1 MSGKGGRGGGR
12 GNPAGRGTWRAR
24 GSRPR
29 FIGAC
34 ESLKG
39 CVFDVMS
46 GRQSDT
52 FTKNM
57 RRIADYVGS
66 TTKSFAGDIRHVVE
80 YETDPTIDMP
90 TDPTNG
96 ATATETRIWEKEVD
110 LYMRRKG

>member
-39 CVFDVMS
+39 CVFDATS

-57 RRIADYVGS
+57 RRIADYVVS
-66 TTKSFAGDIRHVVE
+66 NTKSFAGDIRYVVE
-80 YETDPTIDMP
+80 YEVDPATQIP
-90 TDPTNG
+90 TDPAVG
-96 ATATETRIWEKEVD
+96 ATATEARIWEK
-110 LYMRRKG
+110 